1 MFRKILV
8 ANRGEIAVRVLRTCR
23 AMGIPTVAVYS
34 EADRLA
40 LHVRLADE
48 ALAIGPSAASE
59 SYLHAGRILEAAKN
73 AGADAIHPGYGFLS
87 ENAAFAEAC
96 REAGV
101 KFIGPSASSM
111 RLMGSKTRA
120 REAMIQSN
128 VPVVPGSSSPL
139 ATLQEALRTASGI
152 GFPVMLKAAGGGG
165 GKGMRL
171 VGSAEELSSAF
182 EQARSEALRA
192 FASDEVYLEKAIE
205 APRHVEVQIL
215 ADEHG
220 NVIHLGERECSL
232 QRRHQKVI
240 EESPSPLVERHPEV
254 RERLT
259 AAAVRAA
266 QAAGY
271 HNAGPVEFLMD
282 AQGAF
287 YFLEMNTRLQV
298 EHPVTELVT
307 GLDLVREQILIAAGE
322 KLRYRQQDIQFRGSA
337 IECRIYAEDP
347 DNNFFPSPGRIT
359 VLEQPQGPGVRVD
372 SGAYEGWT
380 VPLEYD
386 PLIAKL
392 AAWGQTRSE
401 AIDRLLGALREYHVG
416 GIKTTIPFFRD
427 IIMDGEFQRGDID
440 TGFIQRWFARHESQR
455 TTGAPSAEDEAVAVL
470 AAGLHFLKLN
480 SGVGKTPEQ
489 NGSAWKISGKRS
501 MLRSV

>member
-1 MFRKILV
+1 
-8 ANRGEIAVRVLRTCR
+8 
-23 AMGIPTVAVYS
+23 MGIPTVAVYS

-48 ALAIGPSAASE
+48 ALAIGPAAASE
-59 SYLHAGRILEAAKN
+59 SYLDIGRILEAAKR

-96 REAGV
+96 QQAGV
-101 KFIGPSASSM
+101 KFIGPGAPSM

-120 REAMIQSN
+120 REAMIRN
-128 VPVVPGSSSPL
+128 GVPVVPGSTTALGS
-139 ATLQEALRTASGI
+139 LQEGLQAASQT
-152 GFPVMLKAAGGGG
+152 GFPVMLKATGGGG

-171 VGSAEELSSAF
+171 VQSAEEMPSAF

-192 FASDEVYLEKAIE
+192 FGNDEVYIEKAIL
-205 APRHVEVQIL
+205 APRHVEVQVL
-215 ADEHG
+215 ADENG

-240 EESPSPLVERHPEV
+240 EESPSPLVEQCPEV
-254 RERLT
+254 REKLT

-266 QAAGY
+266 RAAGY
-271 HNAGPVEFLMD
+271 HNAGTVEFLMD
-282 AQGAF
+282 ASGAF

-298 EHPVTELVT
+298 EHAVTELVT

-322 KLRYRQQDIQFRGSA
+322 KLRYRQEDIRLQGSA

-347 DNNFFPSPGRIT
+347 DNDFFPSPGRIT
-359 VLEQPQGPGVRVD
+359 VLEQPQGPGLRVD

-380 VPLEYD
+380 VPVEYD

-416 GIKTTIPFFRD
+416 GIKTTIPFFRE
-427 IIMDGEFQRGDID
+427 IMADSGFRRGEID
-440 TGFIQRWFARHESQR
+440 TGFIPRWFARRQSEKATAVS
-455 TTGAPSAEDEAVAVL
+455 SAEDEAVAVL
-470 AAGLHFLKLN
+470 AAGLHFLKDGGRANQAVPARN
-480 SGVGKTPEQ
+480 S
-489 NGSAWKISGKRS
+489 SAWKTAGKQSMVRS
-501 MLRSV
+501 A